1 MRLRIAAATALSLLV
16 TACEGKMGP
25 AGPAGPQG
33 VQGTPGPTGTQ
44 GAQGP
49 QGPQGLP
56 GPAGTAGL
64 ANRQD
69 FTGTVGA
76 NGGAVALLPPASVA
90 SGKLPAVSCYESPGV
105 ASQGFL
111 VWYAVN
117 QSVYGTT
124 EGNSACTIVLSESG
138 GQPGIVLVNS
148 VPGWKYYFVAA
159 W

>member
-1 MRLRIAAATALSLLV
+1 MRLRIAAAAALSVLV

-33 VQGTPGPTGTQ
+33 VQGTPGATGS
-44 GAQGP
+44 

-56 GPAGTAGL
+56 GPAGTSGL

-69 FTGTVGA
+69 FTGTVGS
-76 NGGAVALLPPASVA
+76 NGGAVALLPLSSVA
-90 SGKLPAVSCYESPGV
+90 NGKLPAVSCYESPGV

-124 EGNSACTIVLSESG
+124 EGNSACTIVFSDQG

>member
-1 MRLRIAAATALSLLV
+1 MRLRIAATLVSMLSLA
-16 TACEGKMGP
+16 ACEGKMGP

-33 VQGTPGPTGTQ
+33 APG
-44 GAQGP
+44 A

-56 GPAGTAGL
+56 GPAGTSGL
-64 ANRQD
+64 GNRQD
-69 FTGTVGA
+69 FTGIVNA

-90 SGKLPAVSCYESPGV
+90 NGKLPAVSCYESPGTV
-105 ASQGFL
+105 SSNGFL

-124 EGNSACTIVLSESG
+124 EGNSACTILTSDTG